1 MYSFIV
7 KLEGLLEMEK
17 MAKDRF
23 VRKENRQ
30 GKAARFGKSV
40 NC

>member
-17 MAKDRF
+17 LAKDRF
-23 VRKENRQ
+23 LRKENRQ
-30 GKAARFGKSV
+30 GKGTRFDKSAI
-40 NC
+40 C